1 MNRALGLAISGIGAV
16 AALSVGYAAYSRL
29 YATPRAALMADWEA
43 ARQSIKTY
51 EQRLKAAP
59 GVLEGLKAAGANTLG
74 DKQDT
79 AEHRFRT
86 TLNSIAEGCGLR
98 EIKVDNRDPLP
109 VRNPAGQQKLSDR
122 FARTLRAQ
130 VDFSVIKG
138 TVRGIGTLDQVLRA
152 TAAISAQTW
161 VHRVDGFSIKP
172 VGAERERYELRLSVA
187 TLFIPDLAPKSAPE
201 PARVELTASAADA
214 WRPIVE
220 KNIFKVPAPVVV
232 AAAPPPAPAPKQDT
246 PPPAPEPYSQWRL
259 TGVVESPKGCEA
271 LLVNV
276 KTNERSTLAV
286 GGTLLDAVF
295 ESGAGER
302 AVFRIAEER
311 FEVVMGSTLDQRQPI
326 GR

>member
-1 MNRALGLAISGIGAV
+1 MNRALRYAAWGVGAAAVLSG
-16 AALSVGYAAYSRL
+16 GYMAYSRL
-29 YATPRAALMADWEA
+29 YATPRAALLAEWET
-43 ARQSIKTY
+43 ARKSIGVY
-51 EQRLKAAP
+51 ETKLGAAP
-59 GVLEGLKAAGANTLG
+59 AVRDGLKALAANTLG

-98 EIKVDNRDPLP
+98 EIKVDNRDPSQ

-161 VHRVDGFSIKP
+161 VHRVEGFSIKP
-172 VGAERERYELRLSVA
+172 IGADRERYELRLSVA
-187 TLFIPDLAPKSAPE
+187 TMFVPDLAPKSAPE
-201 PARVELTASAADA
+201 PARVELTASAGDS

-220 KNIFKVPAPVVV
+220 KNVFKVPAPVVV
-232 AAAPPPAPAPKQDT
+232 QAAPPALPPVNIA
-246 PPPAPEPYSQWRL
+246 PPAPPAPSYAEWRL
-259 TGVVESPKGCEA
+259 TGVVESPKGAEA

-286 GGTLLDAVF
+286 GATVLDAVF
-295 ESGAGER
+295 ESGKGER
-302 AVFRIAEER
+302 AVFRIAQDR
-311 FEVVMGSTLDQRQPI
+311 FEVVMGSTLDQRQPVS
-326 GR
+326 R